1 MKKLI
6 ALLLIAAVMLSV
18 VPAFADSFN
27 INAKVP
33 VSCVGEGGTFA
44 MYEDGREVDR
54 ISLKGGEKGAFSVSL
69 TSLDYF
75 EYIIKQVDMN
85 NEVILYDE
93 AEYTVK
99 IVTILND
106 DDEAVPC
113 ITIYDEDGKKLD
125 EIIFRNYAPD
135 VPKTGDENDLFLWA
149 GLAAAAVCG
158 IFVVLILGKRK
169 KETEENE

>member
-44 MYEDGREVDR
+44 MFEGDNEIDR
-54 ISLKGGEKGAFSVSL
+54 IQLKGGEKGSL
-69 TSLDYF
+69 TVNLNSLDYF
-75 EYIIKQVDMN
+75 EYIIKQVDMD
-85 NEVILYDE
+85 NEVIVYDE
-93 AEYTVK
+93 AEYTIK

-106 DDEAVPC
+106 DDEPIPC
-113 ITIYDEDGKKLD
+113 ITIFNEDGKKLD
-125 EIIFRNYAPD
+125 EIVFRNYTPD
-135 VPKTGDENDLFLWA
+135 VPKTGDDNNIAIWA
-149 GLAAAAVCG
+149 GLATTAVCG
-158 IFVVLILGKRK
+158 IFAVLILGKRK
-169 KETEENE
+169 EQKKNE